1 MTGMR
6 IKNTAT
12 QYGLVAVALHWLI
25 ALAVLGQF
33 ALGLWIAGLEYYDPW
48 YQRGPALHKGIGILV
63 LIVVALRLAW
73 RWMNPVPAAQPTH
86 AVWERRLARITHA
99 SLYVLLLATLLAG
112 YLISTADGRPI
123 DVFGWFSVPATLN
136 GIDKQEDIAGEIH
149 ELLAFALI
157 GLTAL
162 HALAALKHHFV
173 DRDRTLKRM
182 LGYGGDSTRL

>member
-99 SLYVLLLATLLAG
+99 ALYVLLLATLLAG
-112 YLISTADGRPI
+112 YLIARVRKTFEGPYDSGMIRHRLLERAADPYGR
-123 DVFGWFSVPATLN
+123 VFCN
-136 GIDKQEDIAGEIH
+136 
-149 ELLAFALI
+149 
-157 GLTAL
+157 
-162 HALAALKHHFV
+162 
-173 DRDRTLKRM
+173 
-182 LGYGGDSTRL
+182 